1 MAGEE
6 EEEES
11 SFLIDSARLGL
22 DGTTEEEEEEE
33 EGKDKVV
40 TKSFSSHS
48 KEVDTV
54 LKSAGAVQAIAID
67 LSKKGLVRVPDEL
80 YGMDHVEVM
89 RFKMDF

>member
-11 SFLIDSARLGL
+11 GFLIDSARLGL
-22 DGTTEEEEEEE
+22 DGTTEEEEEE